1 MRDRGPRPPDDP
13 EPSRRAHV
21 IGMILCCI
29 PMVVVAVVLLISN
42 R

>member
-1 MRDRGPRPPDDP
+1 MSDHESHLPDDP
-13 EPSRRAHV
+13 APSRRAHV

-29 PMVVVAVVLLISN
+29 PMVVIVVLLISN